1 MVATMAIVFL
11 VLAVLLGVTVGSVF
25 AFWLFY
31 MMVREAITGDP
42 EMWGKRM
49 YDRLG
54 VDRF

>member
-1 MVATMAIVFL
+1 MAGFL
-11 VLAVLLGVTVGSVF
+11 VLVVLIGVPVGSVF
-25 AFWLFY
+25 AFWLAY
-31 MMVREAITGDP
+31 MMIREVITGDP